1 MIRIRFLWFFITI
14 SCYGYSQTPIP
25 CGQTPELNTSI
36 ISFVGANMKKKVGRG
51 ECWDLAAEALNKIEA
66 KWDGNSKFGKE
77 VNYKKECIY
86 PGDIVQFEGVV
97 LKYKQ
102 DEKYFIEKLEHHTAI
117 IFEVK
122 EKDSFVIADQNTRFS
137 GKTVGTHNFDVK
149 ALTKGSFK
157 IYRPIK

>member
-1 MIRIRFLWFFITI
+1 MMKVRFLLFFLMMSFCGST
-14 SCYGYSQTPIP
+14 QTSLP
-25 CGQTPELNTSI
+25 CGQTPVLNKAI
-36 ISFVGANMKKKVGRG
+36 ISFVKANMKKKVGRG
-51 ECWDLAAEALNKIEA
+51 ECWDLAAEALNKVEA
-66 KWDGNSKFGKE
+66 KWDGNSNFGKE
-77 VNYKKECIY
+77 VSYKKECIY

-97 LKYKQ
+97 LKYEQ

-149 ALTKGSFK
+149 TLTKGSFK
-157 IYRPIK
+157 IYRPNK